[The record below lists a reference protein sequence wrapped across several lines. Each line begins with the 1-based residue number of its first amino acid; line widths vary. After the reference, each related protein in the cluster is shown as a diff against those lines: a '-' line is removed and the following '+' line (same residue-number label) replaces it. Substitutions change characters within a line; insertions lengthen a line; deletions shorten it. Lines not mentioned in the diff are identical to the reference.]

1 MKPTTKWIT
10 SASRFFKQRLFCL
23 HKQYRSASLCM
34 LIGLQKKNPLI
45 IAEGDKWVS
54 KKKN

>member
-1 MKPTTKWIT
+1 
-10 SASRFFKQRLFCL
+10 
-23 HKQYRSASLCM
+23 M

>member
-1 MKPTTKWIT
+1 
-10 SASRFFKQRLFCL
+10 
-23 HKQYRSASLCM
+23 M

-54 KKKN
+54 KKKLDLVLCQLQCIGFVTYDGCDDIISASHTFQ